1 MTGLGTLDAAAEV
14 TGRATPKTD
23 TYSSCYGD
31 VYSISRSS
39 DYYWLMRTQAELD
52 YLRAKARWKLER
64 QLARQERNENSN
76 PTVAV
81 AALVFGLLLLFIGVA
96 IVTNNNPWRPTTPTG
111 QPCASPRA
119 PCCAGSP
126 GEFTRT
132 LPAAAS
138 RNCGSCVPPPRD
150 KASLAVGMAGLVL
163 DHLYQDRI
171 ARGIAAG
178 VRSHGPHRVDR

>member
-1 MTGLGTLDAAAEV
+1 
-14 TGRATPKTD
+14 
-23 TYSSCYGD
+23 
-31 VYSISRSS
+31 
-39 DYYWLMRTQAELD
+39 MRTQAELD

-119 PCCAGSP
+119 PCCAGPPIESMNMWP
-126 GEFTRT
+126 G
-132 LPAAAS
+132 PALM
-138 RNCGSCVPPPRD
+138 NCGNCVPPQGTRLHWPPEWQ
-150 KASLAVGMAGLVL
+150 GW
-163 DHLYQDRI
+163 
-171 ARGIAAG
+171 
-178 VRSHGPHRVDR
+178 